1 MEPKAAHPDDWGAV
15 PASWRSWEMRLV
27 RPFPEVML
35 LPDSDSVTED
45 LKRLEPQVPGA
56 AAEVPQPSQP
66 CNG

>member
-1 MEPKAAHPDDWGAV
+1 M
-15 PASWRSWEMRLV
+15 

-45 LKRLEPQVPGA
+45 DLERLEPQVPGA

-66 CNG
+66 CDG

>member
-1 MEPKAAHPDDWGAV
+1 
-15 PASWRSWEMRLV
+15 MRLV

-56 AAEVPQPSQP
+56 TAEVPQPSQP